1 MERVTVN
8 LRDRSYPIYIGANIL
23 PEVGSLAQPCDL
35 SGRGALIT
43 NPAVGQLYGQ
53 QVLSSFERT
62 GIALTLLEVPDGEEF
77 KTLQTA
83 ADLYERLLPLGLD
96 RRSPI
101 VALGG
106 GVIGDLVGYVAA
118 TFVRGLPLI
127 QMPTSL
133 LAQVDSS
140 VGGKVGVN
148 LPQAKNMVGAFYQ
161 PRFVLSDVSLLSTLP
176 PPEFRAGLAEVV
188 KYGVIADKPFFE
200 WLEENMTGIL
210 EGREEALIHV
220 VKTSCRIKAAIVEQD
235 EKDEGIRGVLNFGHT
250 VGHALEAVTG
260 YGVFRHGEAV
270 AVGMVAAARISC
282 QVGLCSEEVPSRLQG
297 LLQRIG
303 LPTALKIQPKKLKE
317 TIGYDKKIKDNVSY
331 FVLTKD
337 LGSVT
342 VAPVFDPLEAL
353 EGLSAT

>member
-23 PEVGSLAQPCDL
+23 PEVGSLARPCDL

-43 NPAVGQLYGQ
+43 NPVVGELYGQ
-53 QVLSSFERT
+53 QVLCSFERT
-62 GIALTLLEVPDGEEF
+62 GIALTLLEVPEGEEF

-83 ADLYERLLPLGLD
+83 GDLYERLLPLGLD

-106 GVIGDLVGYVAA
+106 GVIGDLVGHVAA
-118 TFVRGLPLI
+118 TFMRGLPLI

-200 WLEENMTGIL
+200 WLEENMTSIL

-220 VKTSCRIKAAIVEQD
+220 VRTSCRIKAAIVEQD

-250 VGHALEAVTG
+250 VGHALEAVAG

-282 QVGLCSEEVPSRLQG
+282 QMGLCSEEVPSRLQAI
-297 LLQRIG
+297 LQRIG
-303 LPTALKIQPKKLKE
+303 LPTALNIKPTKLIDA
-317 TIGYDKKIKDNVSY
+317 IGYDKKIRDSMSY

>member
-23 PEVGSLAQPCDL
+23 PEVGSLARPFDL
-35 SGRGALIT
+35 SGQGALIT
-43 NPAVGQLYGQ
+43 NPVVGQLYGQ

-62 GIALTLLEVPDGEEF
+62 GIALNALEVPDGEEF
-77 KTLQTA
+77 KSLHTA
-83 ADLYERLLPLGLD
+83 ADLYDKLLPLGLD

-106 GVIGDLVGYVAA
+106 GVIGDLAGYVAA
-118 TFVRGLPLI
+118 TFMRGLPLI
-127 QMPTSL
+127 QVPTSL

-161 PRFVLSDVSLLSTLP
+161 PSFVLTDVSLLSTLP

-200 WLEENMTGIL
+200 WLEENVATIL
-210 EGREEALIHV
+210 EGREEALIRV
-220 VKTSCRIKAAIVEQD
+220 VRSSCRIKAAIVEQD

-260 YGVFRHGEAV
+260 YGVLRHGEAV
-270 AVGMVAAARISC
+270 AIGMVVAARISC
-282 QVGLCSEEVPSRLQG
+282 QMGLCSEEVPSRLQAV
-297 LLQRIG
+297 LRRIG
-303 LPTALKIQPKKLKE
+303 LPTALIVKPQKLME
-317 TIGYDKKIKDNVSY
+317 AIEYDKKIRNNMSY

-342 VAPVFDPLEAL
+342 VAPVFDPLQAL
-353 EGLSAT
+353 ERLSAP

>member
-1 MERVTVN
+1 MESVTVH
-8 LRDRSYPIYIGANIL
+8 LRDRSYPIHIGAEVL
-23 PEVGSLAQPCDL
+23 PEIGDLSRPFDL

-43 NPAVGQLYGQ
+43 NPEVGPLYGQ

-77 KTLQTA
+77 KSLQTVGT
-83 ADLYERLLPLGLD
+83 LYERLLSLGLD

-106 GVIGDLVGYVAA
+106 GVIGDLAGYVAA
-118 TFVRGLPLI
+118 TFMRGLPLF
-127 QMPTSL
+127 QVPTSL

-161 PRFVLSDVSLLSTLP
+161 PFFVLSDVSLLRTLP
-176 PPEFRAGLAEVV
+176 PTEFRAGLAEVV
-188 KYGVIADKPFFE
+188 KYGVIADKAFFE
-200 WLEENMTGIL
+200 WLEANVAAIL
-210 EGREEALIHV
+210 QGREEVVIHV
-220 VKTSCRIKAAIVEQD
+220 VKTSCRIKAAIVERD
-235 EKDEGIRGVLNFGHT
+235 ERDEGIRGVLNFGHT
-250 VGHALEAVTG
+250 VGHALEAATG
-260 YGVFRHGEAV
+260 YGRLRHGEAV
-270 AVGMVAAARISC
+270 AIGMVAAAQISW
-282 QVGLCSEEVPSRLQG
+282 QMGLCSEEVPLRVQN

-303 LPTALKIQPKKLKE
+303 LPTALPIRPKDIIE
-317 TIGYDKKIKDNVSY
+317 AIYYDKKMRKSMSY

-342 VAPVFDPLEAL
+342 VAPVLDPLEAL
-353 EGLSAT
+353 QKLSRP